1 MAGESDFMSAFSNIG
16 LPDMSY
22 NPNWYKDLGLSQS
35 ALTDPTLSAIDKI
48 NWNDTSAL
56 TPITSLAPN
65 PFRTSSS
72 GVSSPGMI
80 AASPTDANPFR
91 PGTTVADQATDPSKG
106 LGFNIPTL
114 ELGLGGLKTIGGLY
128 AAFQSNALAKKQFEF
143 TKNAYNQNL
152 TNSIQSYNTALSDRA
167 RSRAV
172 MEGQSDAER
181 DSWVAQNSLKKTA

>member
-1 MAGESDFMSAFSNIG
+1 MAGEGDFMSAFSSIG
-16 LPDMSY
+16 KPDYSY
-22 NPNWYKDLGLSQS
+22 DPNWYQNMVSKS

-65 PFRTSSS
+65 PFRTTA
-72 GVSSPGMI
+72 VPGQTDG
-80 AASPTDANPFR
+80 AAITGAT
-91 PGTTVADQATDPSKG
+91 GATGAAGAVAGAATDPNKG

-172 MEGQSDAER
+172 MEGQTDAER
-181 DSWVAQNSLKKTA
+181 DAYVSQNSLKKTA